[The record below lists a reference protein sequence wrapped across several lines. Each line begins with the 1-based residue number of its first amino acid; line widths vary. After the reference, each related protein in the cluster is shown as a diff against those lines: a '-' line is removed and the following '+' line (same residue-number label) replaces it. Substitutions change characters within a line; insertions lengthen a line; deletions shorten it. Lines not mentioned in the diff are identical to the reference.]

1 MEGIMK
7 FLILLA
13 ILVAADLYAI
23 LSVAIENARTRR
35 RIAEWE
41 HEEKEHL
48 SAYQAG
54 GEDCPSGASDH
65 LGEGSRSKE

>member
-13 ILVAADLYAI
+13 ILVAADIYAV

-35 RIAEWE
+35 RIAEWK
-41 HEEKEHL
+41 HEEKMQKHKEAL
-48 SAYQAG
+48 EAY
-54 GEDCPSGASDH
+54 EDD
-65 LGEGSRSKE
+65 K

>member
-23 LSVAIENARTRR
+23 LSVAIENARLRR
-35 RIAEWE
+35 RWAEWE
-41 HEEKEHL
+41 HEEKEQKH
-48 SAYQAG
+48 
-54 GEDCPSGASDH
+54 
-65 LGEGSRSKE
+65 KEEL

>member
-1 MEGIMK
+1 MK

-35 RIAEWE
+35 RIAELRHE
-41 HEEKEHL
+41 VRLEEKEQKHKEEL
-48 SAYQAG
+48 EAY
-54 GEDCPSGASDH
+54 EDD
-65 LGEGSRSKE
+65 K